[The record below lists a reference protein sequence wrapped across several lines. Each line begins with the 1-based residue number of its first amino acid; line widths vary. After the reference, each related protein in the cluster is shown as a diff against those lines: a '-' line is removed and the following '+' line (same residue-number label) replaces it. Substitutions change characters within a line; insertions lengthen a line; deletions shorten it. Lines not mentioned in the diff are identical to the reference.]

1 MNQIQLP
8 LGMRDLI
15 LEECERKRMLQHKLE
30 HVFESFGYKEIMTPC
45 IEFYQVYQTAF
56 GKVEDEEIFKFF
68 DQEGKILS
76 LRTDMTVPIARV
88 CATKFNT
95 KEGPFRFRYSSNV
108 YKVRQS
114 FGGKRSEVMDCGV
127 ECIGLDSSSDIEVL
141 NLAILV
147 MEEIGA
153 KYTLEIGNTNFFKS
167 ACKELNLDKEA
178 ANKLA
183 DLIDRKS
190 MVELKKYVQ
199 SLELPEQACTF
210 FTELPW
216 VTGGQEALDQAKEL
230 SFSETQKEEVE
241 KLQKLYNDLQAL
253 GYSDVITFDFGKVP
267 HLDYYTGIIFSGY
280 VEGVGVSVLSGGRY
294 DRLLSKFGRDL
305 PAIGFS
311 VKIDYCIDVVKNKEK
326 KTVKIYYP
334 NSKLVEVLQKA
345 NELRKE
351 NIVELV
357 QWEKEEV
364 EVVSC
369 R

>member
-30 HVFESFGYKEIMTPC
+30 NVFESYGYKEIMTPC
-45 IEFYQVYQTAF
+45 IEFHNLYQTAF
-56 GKVEDEEIFKFF
+56 GTLEDEEIFKFF

-114 FGGKRSEVMDCGV
+114 FGGKRSEVMDCGI
-127 ECIGLDSSSDIEVL
+127 ECIGLDSSCDIEVL

-167 ACKELNLDKEA
+167 ACKALQMDKESTA
-178 ANKLA
+178 RLA

-190 MVELKKYVQ
+190 MVELKQFVQ
-199 SLELPEQACTF
+199 KLKLSPNAKEF
-210 FTELPW
+210 FIQLPW
-216 VTGGQEALDQAKEL
+216 MTGGQEALDMAREL
-230 SFSETQKEEVE
+230 SFSTSLLEEVN

-253 GYSDVITFDFGKVP
+253 GYKDVITFDLGKVP
-267 HLDYYTGIIFSGY
+267 HLDYYTGIIFGGY

-294 DRLLSKFGRDL
+294 DKLLSKFGRDL

-311 VKIDYCIDVVKNKEK
+311 VKIDYCIDVVKCEEK

-334 NSKLVEVLQKA
+334 KNRMVEALQKA

-351 NIVELV
+351 CTVELI
-357 QWEKEEV
+357 EAMCAEV
-364 EVVSC
+364 EVA
-369 R
+369 